1 MSERA
6 VLSPPGERP
15 PQSVIPVRAS
25 GRRGLRTAAIAATA
39 ATFLLI
45 GIGALVRATGSG
57 LGCPGWPKCF
67 GRWVPPLQY
76 HAIIEYSHR
85 LATVVDTILVL
96 VLGAVG
102 LLRYRYRWAR
112 RLLWP
117 SVAAVGLIVLQA
129 ALGALVVKGD
139 LEVVLVTA
147 HFMNAMVLAGTLVYA
162 TVAAFTI
169 GTKLAP
175 VDRLARLARVVAA
188 SVFALLA
195 VGAYVRGEEAG
206 LAFRD
211 WPLMDGRIIPAISE
225 LRPALHFAHRA
236 VAAVVFVLAVWL
248 AVRAWRERRTRTAAA
263 ALALTAVGLCAAQIL
278 IGAANVWS
286 RLAPAAVTAHVL
298 VAGLI
303 WGAVVA
309 TAAVARVEWSGR

>member
-6 VLSPPGERP
+6 VLSPPGERTP
-15 PQSVIPVRAS
+15 RPVGPARTGGS
-25 GRRGLRTAAIAATA
+25 RGLRSAAVAATA

-67 GRWVPPLQY
+67 GRWIPPLHY
-76 HAIIEYSHR
+76 HAVIEYSHR
-85 LATVVDTILVL
+85 LATAVDTVL
-96 VLGAVG
+96 VVVLAAVAAV
-102 LLRYRYRWAR
+102 RYRWAR
-112 RLLWP
+112 RVVWA
-117 SVAAVGLIVLQA
+117 SVAAVALIVLQA
-129 ALGALVVKGD
+129 ALGALVVKGE
-139 LEVVLVTA
+139 LETVLVTA

-169 GTKLAP
+169 GTRLAP
-175 VDRLARLARVVAA
+175 VDRLARLARVAAA

-195 VGAYVRGEEAG
+195 VGAYVRGEGAG
-206 LAFRD
+206 LAFSD
-211 WPLMDGRIIPAISE
+211 WPLMDGRIIPALSE
-225 LRPALHFAHRA
+225 LRPALHFAHRSL
-236 VAAVVFVLAVWL
+236 AAAAFVLAVGL

-263 ALALTAVGLCAAQIL
+263 ALAVTAAGLFAAQIL
-278 IGAANVWS
+278 IGAASVWS

-303 WGAVVA
+303 WGAMVA
-309 TAAVARVEWSGR
+309 TATVARVESSGR